1 MMDIAKMV
9 QAEIALGYSD
19 LNARA
24 KVCQDIVLKAIA
36 SGPLSRNVTIKGGV
50 VMRSKTKNVRR
61 ATQDLD
67 IDFLRYP
74 LTDSAIDTF
83 IASMGRLEGITIKRF
98 GSIEE
103 LRLQEYKGKR
113 VHIEIA
119 DSNGNKIQSKIDLGV
134 HSRLDIDQEMFCF
147 DIALDSEGASLLINS
162 SEQMFAEK
170 LRSLLK
176 FGSFS
181 TRFKDVFD
189 LYYLSGVANKT
200 NLLKCLDAYIF
211 SDNQMRENS
220 IADVVKRLEQVFSDK
235 AYLKRLSTS
244 GKNWLGIDVEEVT
257 KGILFYIDCI

>member
-1 MMDIAKMV
+1 
-9 QAEIALGYSD
+9 
-19 LNARA
+19 
-24 KVCQDIVLKAIA
+24 
-36 SGPLSRNVTIKGGV
+36 
-50 VMRSKTKNVRR
+50 
-61 ATQDLD
+61 
-67 IDFLRYP
+67 
-74 LTDSAIDTF
+74 
-83 IASMGRLEGITIKRF
+83 
-98 GSIEE
+98 
-103 LRLQEYKGKR
+103 
-113 VHIEIA
+113 
-119 DSNGNKIQSKIDLGV
+119 
-134 HSRLDIDQEMFCF
+134 MFCF

-220 IADVVKRLEQVFSDK
+220 IADVVKRLEQIFSDK

-244 GKNWLGIDVEEVT
+244 DKNWLGIDVEEVT

>member
-36 SGPLSRNVTIKGGV
+36 AGPLSRNVTIKGGV

-103 LRLQEYKGKR
+103 LRPQEYKGKR

-176 FGSFS
+176 FGKYFRGKLYDDSGS
-181 TRFKDVFD
+181 KNPVAVLSKTAREKISHLND
-189 LYYLSGVANKT
+189 LGYSVKQVRIRYVVAWRNKE
-200 NLLKCLDAYIF
+200 
-211 SDNQMRENS
+211 REDLCP
-220 IADVVKRLEQVFSDK
+220 IILPEIELVKK
-235 AYLKRLSTS
+235 
-244 GKNWLGIDVEEVT
+244 
-257 KGILFYIDCI
+257 